1 MCVLMGVWTCRAGH
15 VQVLC
20 VYEYIHKVCSLC
32 VMGVLTILYTC
43 DVYEWV
49 CQWAYGCAH
58 GCVPTCDVC
67 KCMCEV
73 CGCVPVCMSAFTCA
87 HGCVDC
93 SVHV

>member
-49 CQWAYGCAH
+49 CQWAYACAH
-58 GCVPTCDVC
+58 GCVYPRVMLARACVKCVDVC
-67 KCMCEV
+67 
-73 CGCVPVCMSAFTCA
+73 PCA
-87 HGCVDC
+87 
-93 SVHV
+93 